1 MNFCPTSHSFLS
13 DSRQAVSTYLCLVK
27 GIPLVW
33 MPRALVWAFWPD
45 AASCLKLHHTSH
57 ATKCCVARVQAQK
70 SAWLS
75 RFHQQILG
83 LEILNHDK
91 MTCCVRM
98 YETCPGWQDT
108 AYHLFAPPVHRTG
121 APRYASF
128 SPGREHAAPFRRPIK
143 RWGGGCASPSEK
155 ERCVG
160 FLDLCGL
167 GCRPNFIIK
176 IVDVFWDKSR
186 LN

>member
-1 MNFCPTSHSFLS
+1 MNRWDLLTYVIVIGHWCLLSYCICHCPVTNWGPHILVIEAVNSATPYLNKKWVWRCLNMNFCPTSHSFLS

-45 AASCLKLHHTSH
+45 AAPCLKLHHTSH

-70 SAWLS
+70 SSWLS

-108 AYHLFAPPVHRTG
+108 AFPTK
-121 APRYASF
+121 
-128 SPGREHAAPFRRPIK
+128 K
-143 RWGGGCASPSEK
+143 R
-155 ERCVG
+155 
-160 FLDLCGL
+160 
-167 GCRPNFIIK
+167 
-176 IVDVFWDKSR
+176 
-186 LN
+186 